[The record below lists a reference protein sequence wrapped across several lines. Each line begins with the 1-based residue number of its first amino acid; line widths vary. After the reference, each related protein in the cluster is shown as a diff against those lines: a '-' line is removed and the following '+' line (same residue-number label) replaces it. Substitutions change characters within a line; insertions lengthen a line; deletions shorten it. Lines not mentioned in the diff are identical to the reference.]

1 MNYSLIGSVESNSL
15 LLFAAGIFMFF
26 AMPLMN
32 PPFIFVSYG
41 GPAVVSLACG
51 VLVFHSIVRGQS
63 CRCVS
68 WHNPA
73 KPLLDGAGRASASAS
88 NPKKV

>member
-26 AMPLMN
+26 AARLMN
-32 PPFIFVSYG
+32 PPFIVVLYG
-41 GPAVVSLACG
+41 GAVVVSLACC
-51 VLVFHSIVRGQS
+51 VFMLHSVVRGQS

-73 KPLLDGAGRASASAS
+73 KPLLDGARRAPASAS